1 MNLKNKDKQLS
12 FIMAV
17 WFNTILF
24 FSLSFFEASEKSK
37 LLVIFKEIIGL
48 FASWNLLKLS
58 FAFLSVKKSCFK
70 TTVVAGIWGATC
82 AEIFVV
88 HIDLANRD
96 HGPFDHSESLILI
109 KFHGSSLSFSWIKV
123 VSHFPDSFI
132 IILSK
137 FQSLLTFQ
145 F

>member
-37 LLVIFKEIIGL
+37 LFVIFKEIIGL
-48 FASWNLLKLS
+48 FASRNFLKLS
-58 FAFLSVKKSCFK
+58 FAFLSVEKSCFE

-88 HIDLANRD
+88 HINLANRD

-123 VSHFPDSFI
+123 VSHFPDFFI

>member
-1 MNLKNKDKQLS
+1 
-12 FIMAV
+12 MAV

-37 LLVIFKEIIGL
+37 LFVIFKKIIGL

-58 FAFLSVKKSCFK
+58 FAFLSVEKSCFE